1 MSVYSNLIQNK
12 TDDFALRIVRLYK
25 YLTFSAAEKEFVISK
40 QLLRSGTSI
49 GANLNEAVYAQSKDD
64 LIAKTYIALKECS
77 ETLYWLRLLHKATY
91 LSDKQYISLHNDA
104 EEILKILI
112 TSIKTLKR
120 KKEEEKKQKEEK
132 KQN

>member
-1 MSVYSNLIQNK
+1 MSDYSNLIQNK

-77 ETLYWLRLLHKATY
+77 ETLYWLRLLHKAPTC
-91 LSDKQYISLHNDA
+91 Q
-104 EEILKILI
+104 
-112 TSIKTLKR
+112 TSSTSPCTMTPKR
-120 KKEEEKKQKEEK
+120 F
-132 KQN
+132 